1 MQLKHT
7 LSSDGRAW
15 VNEVW
20 ETVDALCSKPLVS
33 PTLIK
38 LGARLSESYAAR
50 EKLEGKEIREALFAV
65 ITPGYASR
73 AVLARSTE
81 QPSLDSSSSLLLSAT
96 SNLKR
101 DKAATAELIAALE
114 TLAGED
120 FQSVMTL
127 PRELW
132 AAYVSL
138 AVMHLQER
146 LVSSTLTWYELS
158 AERIEA
164 MLRHGYVLRCLDESL
179 ERERAVRKRG

>member
-1 MQLKHT
+1 MQLRHT

-50 EKLEGKEIREALFAV
+50 EQLEGEEIREALFAV
-65 ITPGYASR
+65 ITRGYASR

-81 QPSLDSSSSLLLSAT
+81 QPLLDSSSLLPSAT
-96 SNLKR
+96 SNLER
-101 DKAATAELIAALE
+101 DKAATAELIGALE

-120 FQSVMTL
+120 FESLMTL

-138 AVMHLQER
+138 AAMHLQER
-146 LVSSTLTWYELS
+146 LVSSTLTWHELS

-179 ERERAVRKRG
+179 EREPAVRKRG

>member
-1 MQLKHT
+1 MQLRHT

-50 EKLEGKEIREALFAV
+50 EELEGEEIRKALFAV

-81 QPSLDSSSSLLLSAT
+81 QPLLDSSSLLPSAT
-96 SNLKR
+96 SNLER
-101 DKAATAELIAALE
+101 DKAATAELIGALE

-120 FQSVMTL
+120 FESVMTL

-138 AVMHLQER
+138 AAMHLQER
-146 LVSSTLTWYELS
+146 LVSSTLTWHELT

-164 MLRHGYVLRCLDESL
+164 MLRHGYVLRCLDERL
-179 ERERAVRKRG
+179 EREPAVRKHG

>member
-1 MQLKHT
+1 MQLRRT

-15 VNEVW
+15 VNELW

-38 LGARLSESYAAR
+38 LGARVSQSYAAR
-50 EKLEGKEIREALFAV
+50 EGLEGKEIREALFAV
-65 ITPGYASR
+65 ITRGYASR

-81 QPSLDSSSSLLLSAT
+81 QPLLDSSSLLPSAT

-101 DKAATAELIAALE
+101 GKAATAELIGALE

-120 FQSVMTL
+120 FESVMTL
-127 PRELW
+127 PQELW

-138 AVMHLQER
+138 AAMHLQER
-146 LVSSTLTWYELS
+146 LVSSTLTWDELS

-164 MLRHGYVLRCLDESL
+164 MLRQGYALRCLDESG
-179 ERERAVRKRG
+179 EREPSMPKRG

>member
-1 MQLKHT
+1 MQLRHT

-20 ETVDALCSKPLVS
+20 TTVDALCSKPLVS

-50 EKLEGKEIREALFAV
+50 EELQGKEIREALFAV

-81 QPSLDSSSSLLLSAT
+81 LPLLDSSLVPSAP

-101 DKAATAELIAALE
+101 DKAATAELIGALE

-120 FQSVMTL
+120 FESVMTL

-138 AVMHLQER
+138 AAMHLQER
-146 LVSSTLTWYELS
+146 LVSSTLTWHELS

-164 MLRHGYVLRCLDESL
+164 MLRHGYVLRCLDETF
-179 ERERAVRKRG
+179 ERERAARKRG